1 MKALVLVDLQND
13 FMPGGALAVAKGDE
27 VVPVANRLIV
37 GGFADVNVCTQ
48 DWHPPTHK
56 SFAHNNEG
64 AEPGTLG
71 ELNGFPQVWWPDHC
85 KWSTKGA
92 DYHKNLLS
100 GRVSAFFRKGMN
112 AQVDSYSG
120 FFDNKA
126 IIDGKE
132 VRTPTGL
139 NGYLEARDVT
149 DVYVMGLATDYC
161 VKFTALDAV
170 ELGFNTYL
178 VLDGCRGVNLKPEDT
193 NNAVVKLKDAGVKVV
208 DSNTLLG
215 IKGK

>member
-13 FMPGGALAVAKGDE
+13 FCPGGALAVTKGDE
-27 VVPVANRLIV
+27 VVPVANRLIT

-56 SFAHNNEG
+56 SFRSNNDVPEDEIVG
-64 AEPGTLG
+64 M
-71 ELNGFPQVWWPDHC
+71 LNGVPQVWWPDHC
-85 KWSTKGA
+85 VWGTEGGQ
-92 DYHKNLLS
+92 YHKNLMS

-112 AQVDSYSG
+112 SKVDSYSG
-120 FFDNKA
+120 FFDNKT
-126 IIDGKE
+126 IFDGKE
-132 VRTPTGL
+132 VRSPTGMG
-139 NGYLEARDVT
+139 GYLKALGVT

-170 ELGFNTYL
+170 ELGFNTHL
-178 VLDGCRGVNLKPEDT
+178 VLDGCRGVNLSPEDSDK
-193 NNAVVKLKDAGVKVV
+193 AVNEMKEAGVKIVNS
-208 DSNTLLG
+208 DKLLG